1 MGMDLGNFAVSTL
14 NHYLKGTNFPAE
26 KEEVARNAEG
36 NGAPQ
41 DLLTQI
47 RSAEPNASRTPRRSC
62 KRSKVPPTPPTRL
75 PKLSE

>member
-14 NHYLKGTNFPAE
+14 NQYLKGTDFPAT

-47 RSAEPNASRTPRRSC
+47 RNAATERFENPEEVMQALQSTPD
-62 KRSKVPPTPPTRL
+62 TPDEAP
-75 PKLSE
+75 EVE

>member
-1 MGMDLGNFAVSTL
+1 MDLGNFAVSTL
-14 NHYLKGTNFPAE
+14 NQYLKGTDFPAT

-47 RSAEPNASRTPRRSC
+47 RNAATERFENPRGGHASAPKHPRR
-62 KRSKVPPTPPTRL
+62 RSR
-75 PKLSE
+75 S

>member
-1 MGMDLGNFAVSTL
+1 MDLGNFAVSTL
-14 NHYLKGTNFPAE
+14 NHYLKGTNFPAQ

-47 RSAEPNASRTPRRSC
+47 RNAETERFENPEEVMQALQSTPD
-62 KRSKVPPTPPTRL
+62 TPDDTP
-75 PKLSE
+75 EVG